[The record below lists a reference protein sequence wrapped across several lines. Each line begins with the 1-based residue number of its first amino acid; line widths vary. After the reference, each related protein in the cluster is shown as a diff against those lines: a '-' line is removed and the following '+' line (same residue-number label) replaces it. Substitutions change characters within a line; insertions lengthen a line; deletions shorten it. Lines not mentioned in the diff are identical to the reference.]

1 MRKFEFIKDI
11 NLFKLRNIPCVGNFE
26 NGSFIGLNE
35 KGLNLINYIKENNTL
50 PESMDAEEEML
61 VAALDKGEY
70 FKKNTNTSALKS
82 CYIHVTNRCNLNCIG
97 CYSFDCTRNTID
109 DLSLDD
115 LKDIMNQLKEA
126 GVENVTISGGEPL
139 IRRDIVDILKY
150 AKEECKFEVIN
161 LISNGTI
168 QREDIYLEIKKYI
181 NDFAISIDGY
191 DEVHSKFI
199 RDDGIFPTVVGTI
212 KKLKRLGLNVAILPT
227 LHNKN
232 IDNMVNYCDLA
243 KRLGVSI
250 SFSLMTCSTDLQEF
264 IPTEEQLIK
273 MSSYFDGSSDY
284 FSMDKKELCDYSVV
298 ARKNCGAGENI
309 ISVGADGNIYPC
321 HMMHS
326 EKTVMGNIKNTPLKE
341 ILANSVP
348 LPKVEDMHKCKEC
361 EYKDICGGGCRARAF
376 LVKDNLNE
384 PDPYCVMYENF
395 YKSFLDKIEEASLS

>member
-232 IDNMVNYCDLA
+232 IDNMINYCDLA

-341 ILANSVP
+341 ILANAVP

>member
-232 IDNMVNYCDLA
+232 IDNMINYCDLA

-348 LPKVEDMHKCKEC
+348 LPKEEDMHKCKEC